1 MGGRKE
7 DGEPHKQ
14 DADGLLGDGVSFY
27 AAGPGRLDEFQA
39 AGERLS
45 GFEVPALIGPDH
57 PDRKLF
63 VAAFDGTGND
73 ADKDP
78 NHATNVAAI
87 RDQINDRKKSG
98 DTQVMVGYVAGP
110 GTQDGFLART
120 LDGAT
125 GHTYDQRLE
134 AMYKQFIDQAARWR
148 QENPA
153 AQISVA
159 DIGFSRGAEQ
169 AAGFS
174 RLVDERGIQD
184 PSGARYERDSDG
196 QIKGVTYTKP
206 PLVAPG
212 QVAQA
217 VGLFDPVGT
226 GDPVKHQDRR
236 LPPSVISG
244 FQLISED
251 ERRGLFKSTHIID
264 PGQTADGR
272 FLGVYVPGAHSDVG
286 GGYHRDGLSTRS
298 GNLMINYLNALSDQ
312 PYLDKRPVMD
322 DPRRDVI
329 HRSEE
334 GMLIYRIGSKVD
346 RLQPEGYVERLV
358 PKREVDKVPDAY
370 NAEPVDVAL
379 RDRFERQ
386 AVGVGVPVPAPTS
399 SDLRPAPVL
408 ASPTAGMAH
417 ADAALY
423 QALRAQLPA
432 TMADER
438 VMQATLQAR
447 REGIAPG
454 ALGGAVERE
463 GRLWVV
469 GTTTGYRAQIDLS
482 QPAPP
487 IQESMRQ
494 LQSLAPAQH
503 TGAPQQALGQ
513 PESPGQAPPVRGGP

>member
-1 MGGRKE
+1 MAE
-7 DGEPHKQ
+7 DHKR
-14 DADGLLGDGVSFY
+14 ANDGLLEDGVSFRP
-27 AAGPGRLDEFQA
+27 ANAGDMERFSSAGRALADFPAPILVHRESPDE
-39 AGERLS
+39 
-45 GFEVPALIGPDH
+45 
-57 PDRKLF
+57 KLF

-73 ADKDP
+73 VIHDP
-78 NHATNVAAI
+78 EHATNVALI
-87 RDQINDRKKSG
+87 RAQLMRAQRLGQESIS
-98 DTQVMVGYVAGP
+98 VGYVAGP
-110 GTQDGFLART
+110 GTQDNFLERT
-120 LDGAT
+120 LDGAR
-125 GHTYDQRLE
+125 GYTYHARTED
-134 AMYKQFIDQAARWR
+134 MYRQLIEQAAQWKL
-148 QENPA
+148 ENPN
-153 AQISVA
+153 AQIRVA

-298 GNLMINYLNALSDQ
+298 GNLMIDYLNALSDQ

-370 NAEPVDVAL
+370 NAEPVDAVL

-399 SDLRPAPVL
+399 SDLRPAPVP

-423 QALRAQLPA
+423 RALRAQLPA

-438 VMQATLQAR
+438 VMQATVQAR